1 METCRRVGKKVL
13 FPPTPLLMVVVL
25 ISTVLLSKTVAN
37 GFQNDIMSYISYFLS
52 AYALTIVCARMP
64 AWIKELRRRKTEH
77 DRSHPV
83 DLHRKTERS
92 LYSSLA
98 INILY
103 ALLQLW
109 SGWYHRAA
117 WFYALA
123 GYYVLLALVRFFLL
137 RDTRHL
143 EFGRDMVA
151 EYRRYRFC
159 GVILLLVNL
168 ALAVITTYMVWE
180 NRGFSHHEIV
190 TIAMAAYTFYSVT
203 MAVVNVL
210 KYRRHESPILLAGKS
225 ISLTAALVSIL
236 SLETSMIAAFG
247 ADNGPLFRRIMVGC
261 TGAGVCLLILAMA
274 VYMIRRGSRE
284 IQRLTKGKKIDE

>member
-1 METCRRVGKKVL
+1 MPILVIL
-13 FPPTPLLMVVVL
+13 IL
-25 ISTVLLSKTVAN
+25 ISIVLLSKTVAN

-52 AYALTIVCARMP
+52 AYALTVLCIRIP
-64 AWIKELRRRKTEH
+64 SWIKLLRCRKKKH
-77 DRSHPV
+77 DRIHPTNI
-83 DLHRKTERS
+83 HRKTERALYGS
-92 LYSSLA
+92 LT

-103 ALLQLW
+103 AFLQLW
-109 SGWYHRAA
+109 SGWYHQAA

-123 GYYVLLALVRFFLL
+123 GYYMLLALVRIFLL
-137 RDTRHL
+137 RDSRHL
-143 EFGRDMVA
+143 EFGRDMLA

-247 ADNGPLFRRIMVGC
+247 EDNSSAFRGIMVGA
-261 TGAGVCLLILAMA
+261 TGASVCMLILAMA
-274 VYMIRRGSRE
+274 VYMIRRGNRE
-284 IQRLTKGKKIDE
+284 IQRLMKGKKIDE